1 MKEFKQFKLSLS
13 PEELEH
19 LTEISKQLG
28 VSLEE
33 IVKIAL
39 EKFLKNPPKKP
50 QKQEN
55 PQEK

>member
-1 MKEFKQFKLSLS
+1 MKEFKLSLT
-13 PEELEH
+13 PNELEH

-39 EKFLKNPPKKP
+39 EKFLKNPPNSPTKDTKL
-50 QKQEN
+50 KR
-55 PQEK
+55 K

>member
-1 MKEFKQFKLSLS
+1 MKEFKLSLT
-13 PEELEH
+13 PDELEH

-39 EKFLKNPPKKP
+39 EKFLKNPPKSPTKDT
-50 QKQEN
+50 KL
-55 PQEK
+55 KRK